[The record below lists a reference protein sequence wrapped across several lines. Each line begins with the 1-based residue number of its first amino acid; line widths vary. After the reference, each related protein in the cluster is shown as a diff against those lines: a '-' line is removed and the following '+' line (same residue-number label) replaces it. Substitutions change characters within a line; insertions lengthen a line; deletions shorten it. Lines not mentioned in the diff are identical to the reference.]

1 MRLDFKKNDTV
12 VLGIQQL
19 EGTSYT
25 MAHFSSISLISET
38 LIQMMSKKKHY
49 KNIAGEQLNFL
60 SKIYNEIH
68 SIQNLQ
74 FIFNEIDALFIN

>member
-1 MRLDFKKNDTV
+1 
-12 VLGIQQL
+12 
-19 EGTSYT
+19 
-25 MAHFSSISLISET
+25 
-38 LIQMMSKKKHY
+38 MMSKKHY
-49 KNIAGEQLNFL
+49 KNIVGEQLNFL